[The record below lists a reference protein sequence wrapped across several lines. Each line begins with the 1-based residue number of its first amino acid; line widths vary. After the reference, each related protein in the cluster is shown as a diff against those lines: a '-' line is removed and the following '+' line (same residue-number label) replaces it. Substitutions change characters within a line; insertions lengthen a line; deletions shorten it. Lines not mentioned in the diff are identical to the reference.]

1 MENCI
6 LSTEHK
12 KNIDCSCIFNGIG
25 RLGVIIVFFCVLL
38 LLYNFTFCLSR
49 FIFDFYFQWTL
60 KTEKKMRA
68 EKSQNEQKHEL
79 MQKVLYNPH
88 LANKIEKTT

>member
-1 MENCI
+1 MDIEN
-6 LSTEHK
+6 
-12 KNIDCSCIFNGIG
+12 
-25 RLGVIIVFFCVLL
+25 R
-38 LLYNFTFCLSR
+38 
-49 FIFDFYFQWTL
+49 
-60 KTEKKMRA
+60 KKMRA